1 MGRPSPPSPPSPLPE
16 TPHDLSHH
24 SISDIGQFIT
34 NLFHSKRDGKT
45 RHVCSSS
52 GPPQTHPSLDEEGAT
67 YTGKVPIERTDRF
80 NCTGGVDAIKLLRG
94 LRSNLLENAIAFG
107 ANVLVDEQYVL
118 VFKRLCP
125 ASLSSTTQVGHYNM
139 YKTAPKLPCD
149 GESFVFFSHSFRAQ
163 TDPVLHVYQIRY
175 SASATRSQRCDP
187 NRPVALH
194 CARGISGLMTIVD
207 RSEQRDPH
215 IGNSHS

>member
-1 MGRPSPPSPPSPLPE
+1 MGRPTPPESPNPLPE
-16 TPHDLSHH
+16 TPHDPNHH

-34 NLFHSKRDGKT
+34 NLFHSRRDGKT

-52 GPPQTHPSLDEEGAT
+52 GPPQTHPSLDEDGAT

-118 VFKRLCP
+118 VLKRLCP
-125 ASLSSTTQVGHYNM
+125 VSKLTQHRWDISICTRQPPNYRVTVSH
-139 YKTAPKLPCD
+139 
-149 GESFVFFSHSFRAQ
+149 FVIFFPFIQS
-163 TDPVLHVYQIRY
+163 
-175 SASATRSQRCDP
+175 P
-187 NRPVALH
+187 NRRCPTCLSDTLLSIRNTFTA
-194 CARGISGLMTIVD
+194 ARS
-207 RSEQRDPH
+207 
-215 IGNSHS
+215 